1 MEITKKILN
10 ILRKDIDEYEE
21 QIDADVELVKKHD
34 MELLME
40 LSYIDGKRDMLIFLK
55 DVLED
60 TPNAIAIV
68 NEYLKE
74 D

>member
-1 MEITKKILN
+1 
-10 ILRKDIDEYEE
+10 
-21 QIDADVELVKKHD
+21 
-34 MELLME
+34 ME